1 MLSESRA
8 FYRRNLRFKKK
19 KLFFSFFLFK
29 SSGGFCLRTAV
40 RLLFNTRTLADD
52 STLANVTHL
61 NICRVLLSHLTMSP
75 EGYLSDT
82 WLSIKLLKYF
92 APVWLMQV
100 S

>member
-1 MLSESRA
+1 MLSKSRA

-19 KLFFSFFLFK
+19 SFFFK

-52 STLANVTHL
+52 STLANVMHL
-61 NICRVLLSHLTMSP
+61 NIRRVLLSHLTMSP
-75 EGYLSDT
+75 EGYMSDA

-92 APVWLMQV
+92 ARVWLMQV